1 MSKNK
6 KIDGRSSEARQQ
18 ALARGDQIQD
28 MYLSPNRQCTAMSKI
43 HGRQCLNRAMV
54 GSRTC
59 RMHGAATRKARTAAN
74 KRVAE
79 SSGFAAD
86 LLVELMAD
94 PETDKTLRTKIAQD
108 LLDRAGVNTKTILEL
123 QPKPMTLFE
132 QAILSASMSSEVV
145 MDLDWDGEDVIDAEV
160 VDTDDHDDDDE
171 LRYQTEDDGHERLR
185 EIERMKRGTPTPAA
199 PDLNEQ
205 RARQEADAI
214 RAHAAGE
221 LGDDDLRPEQAA
233 RRPQP
238 DRFGVTRDT
247 SAEDAALRRSAA
259 ASRRADKT
267 VRSTRS
273 TSTADPYADRYPERS
288 GGRRSISPKRYEQRK
303 REGGQG

>member
-1 MSKNK
+1 MSDEKPKGKKRGGPPPTGLEARKNSGKLCTATRRNGTPCGNFAILGAPVCRVHGGNLPAVRRAAQVRLLKTADLLMAELLDIALNK
-6 KIDGRSSEARQQ
+6 KIPVQHRLVAIRDG
-18 ALARGDQIQD
+18 
-28 MYLSPNRQCTAMSKI
+28 
-43 HGRQCLNRAMV
+43 
-54 GSRTC
+54 
-59 RMHGAATRKARTAAN
+59 
-74 KRVAE
+74 
-79 SSGFAAD
+79 
-86 LLVELMAD
+86 
-94 PETDKTLRTKIAQD
+94 
-108 LLDRAGVNTKTILEL
+108 LDRANLGAKASVEVTVEKGRS
-123 QPKPMTLFE
+123 FE
-132 QAILSASMSSEVV
+132 DVTADVV
-145 MDLDWDGEDVIDAEV
+145 MDLVIDDEDSTEVIDAEV
-160 VDTDDHDDDDE
+160 IEFDEPETDE
-171 LRYQTEDDGHERLR
+171 ERWEREDAQHQRVK
-185 EIERMKRGTPTPAA
+185 EIERMKRGQPTSTA
-199 PDLNEQ
+199 PDLNAQ

-221 LGDDDLRPEQAA
+221 LGDDDLLPEQAA

-303 REGGQG
+303 RDGGQG

>member
-1 MSKNK
+1 MSQVWR
-6 KIDGRSSEARQQ
+6 DGRSPAVTCSAKTVSGNPCKRPPIKGSNVC
-18 ALARGDQIQD
+18 R
-28 MYLSPNRQCTAMSKI
+28 T
-43 HGRQCLNRAMV
+43 HG
-54 GSRTC
+54 
-59 RMHGAATRKARTAAN
+59 GAAPQVRAKAQVRILMSADAA
-74 KRVAE
+74 
-79 SSGFAAD
+79 AAKLIEMIHSKKVD
-86 LLVELMAD
+86 D
-94 PETDKTLRTKIAQD
+94 RTKLLAVKD
-108 LLDRAGVNTKTILEL
+108 LLDRANLSGTQSIEVGVTKRD
-123 QPKPMTLFE
+123 F
-132 QAILSASMSSEVV
+132 SDVVSDVV
-145 MDLDWDGEDVIDAEV
+145 MDLDWDDDEDSTDVIDAEV
-160 VDTDDHDDDDE
+160 IELDEPETDE
-171 LRYQTEDDGHERLR
+171 ERWEWEDAQHQRVR
-185 EIERMKRGTPTPAA
+185 EIERMKRGTPTATA

-247 SAEDAALRRSAA
+247 SAQDAALRRSAA

-273 TSTADPYADRYPERS
+273 TSTADPHADRYPERS

-303 REGGQG
+303 RDGGQG